1 MTTNLNNYI
10 SKRHQNMVI
19 KFNKDLEEWAKT
31 TGEEEATLYE
41 DVNTFF
47 TLSNMRLENGCLL
60 YNYDGREEQEQIVLF
75 DEDEKEYYELQG
87 IDGIAEG
94 IKFWRSCLRRAKRYW
109 ETDPDTL
116 DKMSDGEIEDTDE

>member
-1 MTTNLNNYI
+1 
-10 SKRHQNMVI
+10 MVV
-19 KFNKDLEEWAKT
+19 KFNKDLEDWAKT
-31 TGEEEATLYE
+31 TGEDEPTLYE
-41 DVNTFF
+41 DINTFF

-75 DEDEKEYYELQG
+75 DEDEQEYYELQG

-109 ETDPDTL
+109 ETDSDTL
-116 DKMSDGEIEDTDE
+116 DKMSDGEIEDIN

>member
-1 MTTNLNNYI
+1 MKDLNNYI
-10 SKRHQNMVI
+10 SKRHQNMVA
-19 KFNKDLEEWAKT
+19 KFNQDLQAWAKY
-31 TGEEEATLYE
+31 TGEDEPTLYE
-41 DVNTFF
+41 DINTFF

-60 YNYDGREEQEQIVLF
+60 YNYDGREEREQIVQE
-75 DEDEKEYYELQG
+75 EDGEFYETEG

-116 DKMSDGEIEDTDE
+116 DKMSDGEIEDLD